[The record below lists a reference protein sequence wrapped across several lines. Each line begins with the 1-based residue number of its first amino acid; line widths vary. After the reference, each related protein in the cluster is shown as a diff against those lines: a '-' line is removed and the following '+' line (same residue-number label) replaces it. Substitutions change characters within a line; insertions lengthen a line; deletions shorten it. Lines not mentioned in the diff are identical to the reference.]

1 MRVLKLIFAFTTAF
15 LTAFHASA
23 EEKPMRPDYPY
34 VYHLVQ
40 ARLWEPVVENN
51 GTYYPPTYE
60 ADGFTHA
67 TANPAALMNVANHFY
82 KGVDG
87 TWYCLRM
94 TEESLEATGV
104 KTIWEGTAP
113 VGAIEPE
120 FEGSDDELFP
130 HILGGIK
137 PAAVLEVIPV
147 ERAANGSFLAVSGVT
162 D

>member
-1 MRVLKLIFAFTTAF
+1 MLKALTLLATLLVPFTA
-15 LTAFHASA
+15 AA
-23 EEKPMRPDYPY
+23 EETPLKPDYPY

-40 ARLWEPVVENN
+40 ARLWEPVVDSD

-82 KGVDG
+82 KDVDG

-94 TEESLEATGV
+94 TEESLADTGV
-104 KTIWEGTAP
+104 ETIWEGTAP
-113 VGAIEPE
+113 VGDIEPE

-130 HILGGIK
+130 HILGGIR
-137 PAAVLEVIPV
+137 PAAVVEVLPV
-147 ERAANGSFLAVSGVT
+147 ERAADGTFLAVPGVT

>member
-1 MRVLKLIFAFTTAF
+1 MLKALSLLVTLIVPFVAA
-15 LTAFHASA
+15 A
-23 EEKPMRPDYPY
+23 EDAPLKPDYPY

-40 ARLWEPVVENN
+40 ARLWDPLVAND

-82 KGVDG
+82 KGVEG

-94 TEESLEATGV
+94 TEESLAATGV
-104 KTIWEGTAP
+104 ETIWEGTAP
-113 VGAIEPE
+113 VGDIEPE

-137 PAAVLEVIPV
+137 PAAVLEVLPV
-147 ERAANGSFLAVSGVT
+147 ERAEDGTFLAVPGVT

>member
-1 MRVLKLIFAFTTAF
+1 MLKALSLLATLFAPFVAV
-15 LTAFHASA
+15 A
-23 EEKPMRPDYPY
+23 EESHLKPDYPY

-40 ARLWEPVVENN
+40 ARLWDPVVESD
-51 GTYYPPTYE
+51 GTYYPPTYA

-82 KGVDG
+82 KDVDG

-104 KTIWEGTAP
+104 ETIWEGTAP
-113 VGAIEPE
+113 VGDIEPE

-130 HILGGIK
+130 HILGGIT
-137 PAAVLEVIPV
+137 PAAVLEVLPV
-147 ERAANGSFLAVSGVT
+147 ERSEDGTFLGVPGVT

>member
-1 MRVLKLIFAFTTAF
+1 MLKALTLLATLLVPFAVT
-15 LTAFHASA
+15 A
-23 EEKPMRPDYPY
+23 EEAPLKPDYHY

-40 ARLWEPVVENN
+40 ARLWDPVVESD

-82 KGVDG
+82 KDVEGQ
-87 TWYCLRM
+87 WYCLRM
-94 TEESLEATGV
+94 TEESLADTGV
-104 KTIWEGTAP
+104 ETIWEGTAP
-113 VGAIEPE
+113 VGDIEPE

-130 HILGGIK
+130 HILGGIR
-137 PAAVLEVIPV
+137 PAAVLEVLPV
-147 ERAANGSFLAVSGVT
+147 ERAADGTFLAVPGVT

>member
-1 MRVLKLIFAFTTAF
+1 MRALTMIFAF
-15 LTAFHASA
+15 LTALYATA

-40 ARLWEPVVENN
+40 ARLWEPVVDSD

-94 TEESLEATGV
+94 TEESLAATGV
-104 KTIWEGTAP
+104 ETIWEGTAP
-113 VGAIEPE
+113 VGDVEPE

-137 PAAVLEVIPV
+137 PAAVLELLPV
-147 ERAANGSFLAVSGVT
+147 ERAEDGTFLGVPGVT
-162 D
+162 S